1 MVMGAVSSSSS
12 TFPVIKMVS
21 KVGAGAQSAPVVVKS
36 SPTFYR
42 GFDCPPNPCRW
53 GDYAAATPDPSPPA
67 GTSRVWLTSQ
77 YAVNNPNPDSA
88 SGWGT
93 WNWAANP

>member
-1 MVMGAVSSSSS
+1 MGVDSSSS
-12 TFPVIKMVS
+12 TAFPAVRMVS
-21 KVGAGAQSAPVVVKS
+21 KVGAGAQSAPIVVKA

-53 GDYAAATPDPSPPA
+53 GDYAASTPDPAPPS
-67 GTSRVWLTSQ
+67 GTTRVWSTSQ
-77 YAVNNPNPDSA
+77 YAITNPNPTGA

-93 WNWAANP
+93 WNWVGTP